1 MAGQHAT
8 PRGGFTYLDA
18 NASEPIRP
26 EALVAMTQAAQ
37 VAGNPA
43 SVHGAGR
50 RARALLETA
59 REDMAALFG
68 VTAENCVFTS
78 GGTEA
83 NVLAI
88 GAQGGGRRVLCGA
101 TEHDAV
107 RAAVTGAGVI
117 PVQADGVLDIA
128 ALERMLAADAT
139 PALVC
144 VMLANNETGVINP
157 LPEIARLC
165 HAHGALVHVD
175 AVQAAGRI
183 PVTPQAL
190 GADSVAVSGHKFGGP
205 KGAGA
210 LLLAGT
216 HFRSLAPL
224 MAGGGQEQGR
234 RGGTPALP
242 AIAGMA
248 AAARV
253 AVAGMQAQAD
263 RLGAWRE
270 RIEAAA
276 VAAGARVCGADAP
289 RLANTSALLLPGR
302 AAQTQLIALD
312 MAGYGVSAGSA
323 CSSGKVARSH
333 VLDAMGLGDDAGCA
347 IRVSLPWSA
356 TVEEVDGFIAAYTAM
371 AGRLGTQAKG
381 RT

>member
-88 GAQGGGRRVLCGA
+88 GAQGSGRRVLCGA

-117 PVQADGVLDIA
+117 PVQADGVLDIV

-210 LLLAGT
+210 LLLAGA

-234 RGGTPALP
+234 RGGTP
-242 AIAGMA
+242 
-248 AAARV
+248 
-253 AVAGMQAQAD
+253 
-263 RLGAWRE
+263 
-270 RIEAAA
+270 
-276 VAAGARVCGADAP
+276 
-289 RLANTSALLLPGR
+289 
-302 AAQTQLIALD
+302 
-312 MAGYGVSAGSA
+312 
-323 CSSGKVARSH
+323 
-333 VLDAMGLGDDAGCA
+333 
-347 IRVSLPWSA
+347 
-356 TVEEVDGFIAAYTAM
+356 
-371 AGRLGTQAKG
+371 
-381 RT
+381 

>member
-1 MAGQHAT
+1 A
-8 PRGGFTYLDA
+8 
-18 NASEPIRP
+18 
-26 EALVAMTQAAQ
+26 
-37 VAGNPA
+37 
-43 SVHGAGR
+43 
-50 RARALLETA
+50 
-59 REDMAALFG
+59 
-68 VTAENCVFTS
+68 
-78 GGTEA
+78 
-83 NVLAI
+83 
-88 GAQGGGRRVLCGA
+88 
-101 TEHDAV
+101 
-107 RAAVTGAGVI
+107 
-117 PVQADGVLDIA
+117 
-128 ALERMLAADAT
+128 
-139 PALVC
+139 
-144 VMLANNETGVINP
+144 
-157 LPEIARLC
+157 
-165 HAHGALVHVD
+165 
-175 AVQAAGRI
+175 
-183 PVTPQAL
+183 
-190 GADSVAVSGHKFGGP
+190 
-205 KGAGA
+205 
-210 LLLAGT
+210 

-333 VLDAMGLGDDAGCA
+333 VLEAMGLGDDAGCA

-356 TVEEVDGFIAAYTAM
+356 SVEEVDGFITAYTAM